1 MYRYYKVSQS
11 ICDDDQLE
19 YRYGVVCNTTYNIS
33 FSVERI
39 KERIDEQSDV
49 AVWVDIKIHW
59 LGTWWYMFMVR
70 RGTFERSISIATVPR
85 IQYHCIPWHDSEM
98 WETLPVAE
106 CNDSVTFK
114 YHSSTV
120 CCIVIHCYECKNIQ
134 FDAFVPFVAC
144 GATCIDPYLIV
155 LAHNIHRQSPGWLWA
170 VCWCC
175 LWFL

>member
-1 MYRYYKVSQS
+1 
-11 ICDDDQLE
+11 
-19 YRYGVVCNTTYNIS
+19 
-33 FSVERI
+33 
-39 KERIDEQSDV
+39 
-49 AVWVDIKIHW
+49 
-59 LGTWWYMFMVR
+59 MFMVR

-114 YHSSTV
+114 YHSSSSNA
-120 CCIVIHCYECKNIQ
+120 CCIVIHCYDCKNIQ

-175 LWFL
+175 LWFLWFQLSNNEMWFMICGNGVSIVGWQSSGGDHPV